1 MTHPVVPRRRRTG
14 VLIADLVVATV
25 LWGLLVLAG
34 GLAMFFAVMYFS
46 ASVPGC
52 VARNPCAAREQAENA
67 VVVLSAGVLGG
78 WTVAGVGS
86 AACAVVRRSVWYWPL
101 LGILIASAGTWWG
114 FREVIAAGGFR

>member
-1 MTHPVVPRRRRTG
+1 M
-14 VLIADLVVATV
+14 IADLVVATV

-46 ASVPGC
+46 ASAPGC
-52 VARNPCAAREQAENA
+52 AAGSPCAAREQAEFA

-78 WTVAGVGS
+78 WAVAGVGS
-86 AACAVVRRSVWYWPL
+86 VACAVVRRSVWYWPL

-114 FREVIAAGGFR
+114 FRLVIDAGGLR